1 MTDARVMLNGY
12 QYARSY
18 MTNNWIY
25 RLSYKVAK
33 IKHSEVV
40 WEPRPVYV
48 CVCVYGPPVLGFGV
62 LMACPSVCMYM
73 DQQFW
78 VLAVFTVLM
87 GLSICV
93 CVCTW
98 TISFG
103 FWQFSQF

>member
-62 LMACPSVCMYM
+62 LM
-73 DQQFW
+73 
-78 VLAVFTVLM
+78 

-93 CVCTW
+93 HVYGPMVLG
-98 TISFG
+98 FG
-103 FWQFSQF
+103 GFHQWF